1 MTLLRTLFWA
11 TIILSLGACRGGDSA
26 SQQADASQNAPAAQA
41 GGVDSSQ
48 YAPDFLQQLKASDY
62 PEKMSLQGE
71 YLLVGTDTVYFPTQM
86 ALGKIYFFSADGGG
100 KSYRLK
106 VKRVNLTS
114 LDYEF
119 QLHRLGLPSY
129 NESGRADLSAMFFLA
144 DEVDEDDESGEAYG
158 AAEYSRA
165 ANGCWFNIRIGHDPD
180 QEGHLRA
187 EVRLGC
193 GDKKHEAPVDDS
205 PTLRER

>member
-11 TIILSLGACRGGDSA
+11 TIVLLLGACRGDDSA
-26 SQQADASQNAPAAQA
+26 SQQADTTQNAPATQA

-48 YAPDFLQQLKASDY
+48 YTPVFLQQLKEADY
-62 PEKMSLQGE
+62 PEKINLQGD
-71 YLLVGTDTVYFPTQM
+71 YLLVGADTVYFPTQL
-86 ALGKIYFFSADGGG
+86 ALGKVYFFAGDGGG
-100 KSYRLK
+100 KSCRLK

-119 QLHRLGLPSY
+119 QLYRLGKPPY
-129 NESGRADLSAMFFLA
+129 NESGRADLGAMFFLA
-144 DEVDEDDESGEAYG
+144 DEVDEDDETQEAYG
-158 AAEYSRA
+158 AAEYSRT
-165 ANGCWFNIRIGHDPD
+165 ANGCWFTIRLGREPD
-180 QEGHLRA
+180 QEGRLRA

-193 GDKKHEAPVDDS
+193 EDNKHEAPVDDS

>member
-1 MTLLRTLFWA
+1 
-11 TIILSLGACRGGDSA
+11 
-26 SQQADASQNAPAAQA
+26 
-41 GGVDSSQ
+41 
-48 YAPDFLQQLKASDY
+48 
-62 PEKMSLQGE
+62 MSLQGE